1 MFRKGFTL
9 VEVIVSLSIIAILLS
24 LLVINFNLG
33 SSYTNLNNS
42 QASIYH
48 NIRLAQSYAL
58 SHRSYYDHL
67 PVYWGLN
74 FKKGDAFFQL
84 FADLDGDYRL
94 GLNEADQNG
103 GGKKIS
109 LASNIFINY
118 LSWDFNEINILFEL
132 GTGKMILYIVD
143 LDETLETKPYQIE
156 LRDERYN
163 RIGRSIIVQVQRFI
177 KLGNCDCDNAEDY
190 CCKFCMSSSP
200 CINIEN

>member
-67 PVYWGLN
+67 P
-74 FKKGDAFFQL
+74 
-84 FADLDGDYRL
+84 
-94 GLNEADQNG
+94 
-103 GGKKIS
+103 
-109 LASNIFINY
+109 FI
-118 LSWDFNEINILFEL
+118 
-132 GTGKMILYIVD
+132 G
-143 LDETLETKPYQIE
+143 
-156 LRDERYN
+156 
-163 RIGRSIIVQVQRFI
+163 
-177 KLGNCDCDNAEDY
+177 A
-190 CCKFCMSSSP
+190 
-200 CINIEN
+200 